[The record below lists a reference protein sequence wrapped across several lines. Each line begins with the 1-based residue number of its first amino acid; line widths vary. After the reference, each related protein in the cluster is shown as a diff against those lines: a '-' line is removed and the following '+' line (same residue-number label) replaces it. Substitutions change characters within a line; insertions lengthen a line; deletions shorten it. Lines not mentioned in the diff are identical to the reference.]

1 MPENNKV
8 WKMINDE
15 QRIDDQDIKPKLY
28 SQKAFGI
35 ATFLGGPLA
44 AGVLARQNFKTLGN
58 DDYAKLSL
66 IIGVVSTILIFVGL
80 AMVPENSIDKIPNAI
95 LPAIY
100 TAIIYFIIEKLQ
112 GKQLE
117 EHKKNNGVFYSNW
130 KATGIGAICLA
141 ILSAGI
147 VGYVYSENTGFDAQK
162 YDDGIALITKNEEQ
176 ALRLFTIIEN
186 SSQQQSINFIDNFG
200 IPAWQ
205 SNLKILEGLDKM
217 EGLYDELSKQNQ
229 ILKNYCKLRIES
241 YQLIRKALIE
251 NTSYYDAAI
260 QSINEKIDREV
271 EKLK

>member
-1 MPENNKV
+1 M
-8 WKMINDE
+8 NDDNY
-15 QRIDDQDIKPKLY
+15 RIDDQDIKPKLY

-66 IIGVVSTILIFVGL
+66 IVGVVSTILIFGGL
-80 AMVPENSIDKIPNAI
+80 FMVPENIIDKIPNAI
-95 LPAIY
+95 IPAIY

-112 GKQLE
+112 GKELA
-117 EHKKNNGVFYSNW
+117 EHKDNKGVFYSMW
-130 KATGIGAICLA
+130 KAAGVGAICLA
-141 ILSAGI
+141 ILSAGL
-147 VGYVYSENTGFDAQK
+147 VGYVYSMNTSFDAQK
-162 YDDGIALITKNEEQ
+162 YDNGIALITKNEEQ
-176 ALRLFTIIEN
+176 ALRLFTIMEN

-205 SNLKILEGLDKM
+205 ANLKILEGLDKM
-217 EGLYDELSKQNQ
+217 DGIYDELSKQNQ
-229 ILKNYCKLRIES
+229 ILKNYNKLRIES
-241 YQLIRKALIE
+241 YQLIRKALLE

-271 EKLK
+271 EQLK

>member
-1 MPENNKV
+1 MSS
-8 WKMINDE
+8 DE
-15 QRIDDQDIKPKLY
+15 KRIDDQDISPKLY
-28 SQKAFGI
+28 SQKAFGL

-44 AGVLARQNFKTLGN
+44 AGLLARQNFKTLGN

-66 IIGVVSTILIFVGL
+66 IIGVVSTILIFGGL
-80 AMVPENSIDKIPNAI
+80 AMVPDTIIDKIPNAI

-112 GKQLE
+112 GKELA
-117 EHKKNNGVFYSNW
+117 EHKKNNGVFYSMW
-130 KATGIGAICLA
+130 KAAGIGAISLA

-147 VGYVYSENTGFDAQK
+147 FSYVYSMDTDFDAKK

-176 ALRLFTIIEN
+176 ALQLFTVIEK
-186 SSQQQSINFIDNFG
+186 SSQRQSVNFIDNIG

-205 SNLKILEGLDKM
+205 SNLKILDGLDKM
-217 EGLYDELSKQNQ
+217 EGIYDELSKQNQ
-229 ILKNYCKLRIES
+229 VLKNYCKLRIES

-260 QSINEKIDREV
+260 QSINAKIDLEI
-271 EKLK
+271 EQLK

>member
-1 MPENNKV
+1 MIEENYK
-8 WKMINDE
+8 
-15 QRIDDQDIKPKLY
+15 IDDQDITPKLY
-28 SQKAFGI
+28 SQKAFGL

-44 AGVLARQNFKTLGN
+44 AGLLARQNFKTLGN

-66 IIGVVSTILIFVGL
+66 IIGVVSTVLIFGGL
-80 AMVPENSIDKIPNAI
+80 AMVPENIIDKIPNAI

-112 GKQLE
+112 GKELA
-117 EHKKNNGVFYSNW
+117 EHKKNNGVFYSMW
-130 KATGIGAICLA
+130 KAAGIGAISLV

-147 VGYVYSENTGFDAQK
+147 FSYVYSMETDFDAQK

-260 QSINEKIDREV
+260 QSLNEKIDREV
-271 EKLK
+271 EQLK

>member
-28 SQKAFGI
+28 SQKAFGL

-112 GKQLE
+112 GKHLA
-117 EHKKNNGVFYSNW
+117 EHKKNNGVFYSMW
-130 KATGIGAICLA
+130 KAAGIGAISLA

-147 VGYVYSENTGFDAQK
+147 FSYVYSMENDFDAQK

-229 ILKNYCKLRIES
+229 ILKTYCKLRIES

-260 QSINEKIDREV
+260 QSMNEKIDREV